1 MTRSDG
7 PPAEA
12 DPSLLE
18 SDRPA
23 DGGLPG
29 RPGLRSMLRRSPSL
43 ARHRSDALWL
53 LVLASLVFTMTF
65 RGAGRIDDAAF
76 ERRNFDVYLQGD
88 LPRTYVQMLTRDHNG
103 ARTALHPLYPFAVHP
118 MTWVGRTV
126 LRLSAFDAVR
136 LTLAAMAAAW
146 AILLFLS
153 GRWLGLGSADAALI
167 TGVGL
172 AGASPRFWFVVPE
185 TFLFGG
191 LALLF
196 TILVAA
202 RSEAR
207 KPGDGWYV
215 ASGVATLG
223 STLPNWFGGLLL
235 GLTTGSLRRAVRIAL
250 MSMGVVTMLWI
261 AERVVYPNISFI
273 FDPQGVRT
281 HVRLPDAARI
291 VDVTRAFFSHTAVAP
306 RLEACTGRP
315 VELVPFFLSFQA
327 APVGSAGALGILAT
341 VVWFALLLTGA
352 YALLRL
358 PQRRIVRFVL
368 AGILLSQ
375 FMLHLVYGGETFLY
389 SIHWWGLLVVLV
401 ALAWHTPAR
410 AVARVLAIAFIL
422 TAGTHNLQVWR
433 SSLPVFEGG
442 AGVYPRNDRTCD
454 E

>member
-1 MTRSDG
+1 V
-7 PPAEA
+7 
-12 DPSLLE
+12 
-18 SDRPA
+18 
-23 DGGLPG
+23 
-29 RPGLRSMLRRSPSL
+29 
-43 ARHRSDALWL
+43 DALWL
-53 LVLASLVFTMTF
+53 LGLATLVFTVTY

-88 LPRTYVQMLTRDHNG
+88 LPRTYLQMLTRDHNG

-118 MTWVGRTV
+118 MTWAGRTV
-126 LRLSAFDAVR
+126 LKLSAFDAVR
-136 LTLAAMAAAW
+136 VTLAAIAAAW
-146 AILLFLS
+146 ATLLFLI
-153 GRWLGLGSADAALI
+153 GRWLRLGSADAGLVTA
-167 TGVGL
+167 VGL

-185 TFLFGG
+185 TFLLGG

-202 RSEAR
+202 RSETH
-207 KPGDGWYV
+207 KLGDTWYV

-223 STLPNWFGGLLL
+223 STLSNWFSGLLL
-235 GLTTGSLRRAVRIAL
+235 ALTTGSLRRAVRIAV
-250 MSMGVVTMLWI
+250 MSMGILAMLWI
-261 AERVVYPNISFI
+261 AERVLYPNISFI

-291 VDVTRAFFSHTAVAP
+291 VDVTRAFFSHAAVAP

-327 APVGSAGALGILAT
+327 AAVGSGGALGALGT
-341 VVWFALLLTGA
+341 VVWFALLLLGA
-352 YALLRL
+352 YALVRL
-358 PQRRIVRFVL
+358 PQRRVVRFVL
-368 AGILLSQ
+368 AGGLLSQ

-401 ALAWHTPAR
+401 ALAWHTRAR
-410 AVARVLAIAFIL
+410 AAARALAIVFIL

-442 AGVYPRNDRTCD
+442 AGAYPRNARTCD